1 MKLDCVLTACNANPL
16 YMDFIPLFVRAWK
29 KLYPGVNV
37 KIVLVADSVPDEF
50 CDFTENI
57 ILFPPIPDV
66 HDAYVSQTI
75 RLLYPG
81 LLSCEGAVLIT
92 DMDML
97 PMNNTYYSAP
107 LTSLANDSF
116 AHFRNGVMHWRG
128 MNQYAMCYNA
138 ARPDVWR
145 EITGV
150 NNMEQLRSWIVSN
163 YCRGY
168 DGNSDGFGWYSD
180 QVVLYSM
187 LTNWSKKDDKLI
199 CLKDGDIGYR
209 RLDRIYNHNMDVIIP
224 LIQTG
229 HFSDYHCFRPY
240 KIHKEFN
247 DMVVTN
253 LPTSMP
259 EKIDTC

>member
-16 YMDFIPLFVRAWK
+16 YVDFIPLFVQAWK
-29 KLYPGVNV
+29 KLYPEVDV
-37 KIVLVADSVPDEF
+37 KIVLVANEIPNEF
-50 CDFTENI
+50 SQYKENI

-81 LLSCEGAVLIT
+81 LLSYEGAVLIT

-97 PMNNTYYSAP
+97 PMNRTYYSAP
-107 LTSLANDSF
+107 LVPRDEDSF
-116 AHFRNGVMHWRG
+116 VHFRNGVMYWRG

-150 NNMEQLRSWIVSN
+150 YSIDALRTWIVSN

-187 LTNWSKKDDKLI
+187 LTHWNKKDTKLI
-199 CLKDGDIGYR
+199 CLKDNEIGYR
-209 RLDRIYNHNMDVIIP
+209 RLDRIYNHNIHEIIP
-224 LIQTG
+224 LIQSG

-240 KIHKEFN
+240 KENKEFN
-247 DMVVTN
+247 DMVVDN
-253 LPTSMP
+253 LPS
-259 EKIDTC
+259 